1 MSWKQRLKLGSTQ
14 LSMDSRP
21 SGRARPPSRT
31 RWETGTMSLSRN
43 RSMTMNSMSAAFFRR
58 AIMRRGQNGEQS
70 NPAARVP
77 DCASLHPGYGAGL
90 IPAEPVVAAV
100 FPVAAEV
107 LVEHVHADDV

>member
-1 MSWKQRLKLGSTQ
+1 
-14 LSMDSRP
+14 
-21 SGRARPPSRT
+21 
-31 RWETGTMSLSRN
+31 MSLSRN

-58 AIMRRGQNGEQS
+58 PIMRRRHNGDHS
-70 NPAARVP
+70 NPAARVQ

-107 LVEHVHADDV
+107 LVEHVHADDVFGILESEFGRHPDLHRESVFHRQDVVVEPE